1 MTPPLWITPGN
12 LGSYIET
19 YSFNVTPLVISFS
32 AANSSVVTRLNG
44 SLPESLRWTQQNNT
58 VIITGESV
66 NISAPVLSQITW
78 RITDTAGQ
86 VSDRTYAIGITPV
99 ENAPSWVGQLQFL
112 GYAASNGTATYT
124 VVAHSDTATPIIYSI
139 PEFTPPAGLS
149 INSQTGVIT
158 YAAPT
163 VVYDVTTAFTVRAT
177 TGTLYSDLPVT
188 INVLT
193 VPHVPAWVTS
203 SGLISEVLENQFVEV
218 PISAY
223 DSSGSPISYSVVSS
237 TPSFPFTLLSNSA
250 VSNQAV
256 IYGSPPTLYTTTIY
270 QFAISATSINGA
282 STRTFDIIVNPNSIG
297 ALLYWKS
304 LSADLGT
311 VLDGRFH
318 TLDVSAVSTTDTVVY
333 SIVGGILPRTMTLN
347 RSQGVISGFMEFQT
361 RDRDYFFDVRA
372 DDGLQVIQRRFQL
385 TVKQGVKA
393 PYMGITIPLEGP
405 LKDAYYNYV
414 GTVINSSWIPNSN
427 STPQEILFTPYI
439 QLINGLDY
447 AVDNPSTAMNFAN
460 LHLYTSEVM
469 IGAVTNVNVSP
480 TTTLFYSP
488 ILDNAQG
495 ANDSLPQVANAVAIS
510 TEYVSVTTGS
520 VNFPTDSRTT
530 SAASVVYGT
539 QLKIVDIYDPT
550 IWMQG
555 PVTSID
561 AYSLTINS
569 ILTSGSG
576 AHSNWNIYFAP
587 VYPPS
592 LENIRNDL
600 IAGLGW
606 VTSGLGSGAGLQAIV
621 DIVTTG
627 ISSVNV
633 INPGSGYLYTPE
645 IVVSGGV
652 NAAVI
657 ASNLTVVGYTIHN
670 PGNNWTTGT
679 EITLTPTNNSPAVI
693 TIGNVTSSGGIVDLT
708 INDGGNYTEWP
719 AGDTLLVSD
728 TGQVAS
734 IDFNLGILD
743 CRVVVPGSGYNTNS
757 VSVDTTGRELLPD
770 WQQTWSPYL
779 GIGTVYTA
787 NGADVVTRETANV
800 TSQLYYQRWPLQHM
814 ILELQGISWTGDT
827 TFDGLQTQW
836 DGGTTFFAEW
846 LEPKDTIFD
855 TNLEIFDQGNTRF
868 DDDYVLW
875 QQLAYLTWGNT
886 LFDQEFTIFDLYS
899 TIFDPGFTSTQSIT
913 LLRRLLRVIT
923 PQISGH
929 NVVV

>member
-1 MTPPLWITPGN
+1 MTTPIWITPGN

-19 YSFNVTPLVISFS
+19 YSFNVTPLVILF
-32 AANSSVVTRLNG
+32 AADSGSIVTRLNG
-44 SLPESLRWTQQNNT
+44 SLPESLQWTQQNNT
-58 VIITGESV
+58 VVITGESV
-66 NISAPVLSQITW
+66 NIYTPVLGQITW
-78 RITDTAGQ
+78 RITNTAGQ
-86 VSDRTYAIGITPV
+86 VSDRTYAITITPV

-112 GYAASNGTATYT
+112 GYAASSGTSTYT
-124 VVAHSDTATPIIYSI
+124 VVAHTDTTTPIVYSI

-149 INSQTGVIT
+149 INSQTGVVT
-158 YAAPT
+158 YAAPSVT
-163 VVYDVTTAFTVRAT
+163 YDVTTAFTVRAT
-177 TGTLYSDLPVT
+177 TGILYSDLPVN
-188 INVLT
+188 IVVLT
-193 VPHVPAWVTS
+193 VPHVPAWVTD
-203 SGLISEVLENQFVEV
+203 SGLLAEVLENQFVEV
-218 PISAY
+218 PIAAY
-223 DSSGSPISYSVVSS
+223 DSSGSAISYSVVSS

-256 IYGSPPTLYTTTIY
+256 IYGSPPVLYTTTVY
-270 QFAISATSINGA
+270 QFVISATSINGV

-304 LSADLGT
+304 VSSDLGT
-311 VLDGRFH
+311 VLDGRYQ

-372 DDGLQVIQRRFQL
+372 DDGLQVIQRRFQV

-405 LKDAYYNYV
+405 LKDTYYNYV
-414 GTVINSSWIPNSN
+414 GTVINSNWVPNSN
-427 STPQEILFTPYI
+427 STPQEILFTPYV

-447 AVDNPSTAMNFAN
+447 AIDNPSTAMNFAN

-480 TTTLFYSP
+480 STTLFYSP

-495 ANDSLPQVANAVAIS
+495 ANSSLAQVANVVATSTDTVAVA
-510 TEYVSVTTGS
+510 VGAVTFYT
-520 VNFPTDSRTT
+520 NTRTT
-530 SAASVVYGT
+530 AASSIVYGT
-539 QLKIVDIYDPT
+539 QLKIVDVYDPT

-555 PVTSID
+555 SVTFINVN
-561 AYSLTINS
+561 SLTINS
-569 ILTSGSG
+569 TLTSGSG
-576 AHSNWNIYFAP
+576 ARSNWNIYFAP

-600 IAGLGW
+600 IAGMGW
-606 VTSGLGSGAGLQAIV
+606 VTSGLGSGSELQAIV
-621 DIVTTG
+621 DVVTTG

-633 INPGSGYLYTPE
+633 IYPGSGYLYTPE

-652 NAAVI
+652 NVAVI
-657 ASNLTVVGYTIHN
+657 ASNLTIVGYTIHN
-670 PGNNWTTGT
+670 AGNNWTTGT
-679 EITLTPTNNSPAVI
+679 EITLTQPNTSPAVI
-693 TIGNVTSSGGIVDLT
+693 AIGNVTSSGGIVDLT
-708 INDGGNYTEWP
+708 IIDGGNYKEWP
-719 AGDTLLVSD
+719 SGDTLIVSD
-728 TGQVAS
+728 TGQMAS

-743 CRVVVPGSGYNTNS
+743 CRVIDPGSGYTVNT
-757 VSVDTTGRELLPD
+757 VSVDANGRELLPD

-787 NGADVVTRETANV
+787 NGADVVTRETDNI

-827 TFDGLQTQW
+827 TFDGQQTQW

-868 DDDYVLW
+868 DDDYILW
-875 QQLAYLTWGNT
+875 QQLAYLTWGTT

>member
-1 MTPPLWITPGN
+1 MTTPIWITPGN

-19 YSFNVTPLVISFS
+19 YSFNVTPLVILF
-32 AANSSVVTRLNG
+32 AAATGSVVTTLNG
-44 SLPESLRWTQQNNT
+44 SLPESLQWTQQNNT
-58 VIITGESV
+58 VVITGESV
-66 NISAPVLSQITW
+66 NIYTAVLGQITW

-86 VSDRTYAIGITPV
+86 VSDRTYAITITPV
-99 ENAPSWVGQLQFL
+99 ANAPSWAGQTQFL
-112 GYAASNGTATYT
+112 GYAASAGTSTYT
-124 VVAHSDTATPIIYSI
+124 VVAHTDTTTPIVYSI

-149 INSQTGVIT
+149 INSQTGVVT
-158 YAAPT
+158 YAAPSVT
-163 VVYDVTTAFTVRAT
+163 YDVTTAFTVRAT

-188 INVLT
+188 IVILT
-193 VPHVPAWVTS
+193 IPHAPAWVTG
-203 SGLISEVLENQFVEV
+203 SGLIAETLENQFVEV
-218 PISAY
+218 PIAAY
-223 DSSGSPISYSVVSS
+223 DSSGSAISYSVISS
-237 TPSFPFTLLSNSA
+237 TPSFPFTLLSNST

-256 IYGSPPTLYTTTIY
+256 IYGSPPVLYTTTVY
-270 QFAISATSINGA
+270 QFEITATSINGA
-282 STRTFDIIVNPNSIG
+282 STRTFDIIVNPNSVG
-297 ALLYWKS
+297 ALLYWKTTS
-304 LSADLGT
+304 SDLGT
-311 VLDGRFH
+311 VLDGRYQ
-318 TLDVSAVSTTDTVVY
+318 TLDVSAVSTTYTVVY

-347 RSQGVISGFMEFQT
+347 RSQGVICGFMEFQT

-372 DDGLQVIQRRFQL
+372 DDGLQVIQRRFQV

-393 PYMGITIPLEGP
+393 PYMGITIPLEGY
-405 LKDAYYNYV
+405 LKDTYYNYV
-414 GTVINSSWIPNSN
+414 GTVINSNWVPNSN
-427 STPQEILFTPYI
+427 STPQEILFTPYV

-447 AVDNPSTAMNFAN
+447 AIDNPSTAMNFAN

-480 TTTLFYSP
+480 STTLFYSP

-495 ANDSLPQVANAVAIS
+495 ANASLPQVANAVATS
-510 TEYVSVTTGS
+510 TDTVAVTTGT
-520 VNFPTDSRTT
+520 VTFYTNSRTT
-530 SAASVVYGT
+530 AAASIVYGT
-539 QLKIVDIYDPT
+539 QLKIVAVNDPT

-555 PVTSID
+555 PATFISNYVITID
-561 AYSLTINS
+561 ST
-569 ILTSGSG
+569 LTSGSG
-576 AHSNWNIYFAP
+576 TRSNWDIYFAP

-606 VTSGLGSGAGLQAIV
+606 VTSGLGSGSALQAIV

-627 ISSVNV
+627 ISSVNI
-633 INPGSGYLYTPE
+633 INPGSGYLYSPE
-645 IVVSGGV
+645 ITVSGGV
-652 NAAVI
+652 NVAVI
-657 ASNLTVVGYTIHN
+657 DSNLTVVGYTIHN
-670 PGNNWTTGT
+670 AGNNWTTGT
-679 EITLTPTNNSPAVI
+679 EITLTPPNNSPAVI
-693 TIGNVTSSGGIVDLT
+693 TIGNVTSSGGIVDLVIT
-708 INDGGNYTEWP
+708 DGGNYTEWP
-719 AGDTLLVSD
+719 AGDLLLV
-728 TGQVAS
+728 TGLGQAAS
-734 IDFNLGILD
+734 IDFNLGLLD
-743 CRVVVPGSGYNTNS
+743 CRVVDPGSGYTANTI
-757 VSVDTTGRELLPD
+757 SVDADGRELLPD

-787 NGADVVTRETANV
+787 NGADVVTRETASV

-846 LEPKDTIFD
+846 LEPRDTIFD
-855 TNLEIFDQGNTRF
+855 TNLEIFDQGNTQF
-868 DDDYVLW
+868 DDDYMLW
-875 QQLAYLTWGNT
+875 QRLAYLTWGTT